1 MKPTSKKQ
9 LQLEFF
15 PSLSQPFQGEKN
27 ADRNQVAV
35 APSPRLFAGAWLVA
49 QPVGVE
55 GMWMMDGSFINKN
68 MWI

>member
-1 MKPTSKKQ
+1 MKPTSNKTTPTGV
-9 LQLEFF
+9 F
-15 PSLSQPFQGEKN
+15 PILVTTFSGRKN

>member
-9 LQLEFF
+9 LQLEVF
-15 PSLSQPFQGEKN
+15 PSLSQPFQGEKKRRPQPSGCCSKS
-27 ADRNQVAV
+27 AAV
-35 APSPRLFAGAWLVA
+35 RWRLAGGS
-49 QPVGVE
+49 PVGVE